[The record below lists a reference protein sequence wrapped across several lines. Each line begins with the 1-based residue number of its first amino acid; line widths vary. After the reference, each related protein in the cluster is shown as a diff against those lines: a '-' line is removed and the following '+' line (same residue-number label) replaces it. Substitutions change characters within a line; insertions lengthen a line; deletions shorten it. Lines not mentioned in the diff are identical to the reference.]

1 LITIDMYAWGAVAAT
16 VLALA
21 VEAALLS
28 IRGRDIAR
36 RARQLHIAGDG
47 R

>member
-1 LITIDMYAWGAVAAT
+1 MYVWGAVAAI
-16 VLALA
+16 VLALG
-21 VEAALLS
+21 VESALLS

-36 RARQLHIAGDG
+36 RARQLHQPGTK